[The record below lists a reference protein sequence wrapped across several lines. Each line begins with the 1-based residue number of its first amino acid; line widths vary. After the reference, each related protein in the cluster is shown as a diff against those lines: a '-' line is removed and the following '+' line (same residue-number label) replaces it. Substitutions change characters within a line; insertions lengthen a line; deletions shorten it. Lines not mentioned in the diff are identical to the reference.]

1 MDSDIGESQ
10 TDTVDS
16 NQRENAV
23 FQERSGILSYTLS
36 TVQRMN
42 CLNRRRPGLSQS
54 ISQHTGH
61 LYGDRN
67 IFGSL
72 AHDEAFSRE
81 MFADTNDHSLSS
93 SVRRNWKK
101 LPSKD
106 DTFQQSQ
113 PVIWKSK
120 PHSEETLMRS
130 VSDIGSVNQ
139 PLNGKHLLTGKDH
152 DTSEV
157 CPENQPFS
165 GRPALSGKDH
175 DTAFVTGIM
184 DNQHTLSQ
192 DWETHMKMLAK
203 EIPSDDLDKAS
214 RPSSDSKPNKTTEN
228 RDEKVMKSK
237 NLNNKQSVQI
247 TLGQNKSVKH
257 PMSQD
262 LNNRLVSKT
271 VEGNKSEVSKRV
283 SFGDVKYRYIDPRA
297 KSGTVSKKG
306 IGLNQKIDK
315 STGKPITLKQE
326 DKQGKVKD
334 KIMVDALK
342 KTPITRAKK
351 TCPSSEIKQRAKE
364 LKEALG
370 KQNVQGSKVQKIVED
385 KAVGLGKSD
394 IVEIH
399 TGEKKRNDT
408 GEKGLKPMILQDNF
422 EKEKTYK
429 VTAHK
434 GDSEVKTTKTLKRV
448 SFGET
453 TYRFIEQRPITNTKK
468 DKSAALSN
476 KIDKASKKTV
486 NHMDTSKRNQREQY
500 LVKTKVT
507 ENLSGPSLKDVEVK
521 APDFSTQKLDKGMI
535 SENKRSELPASVKH
549 KTEIMKQPGITAS
562 EFSGIK
568 SQKRKLMPDQRGDIN
583 NEHRKLKKPSEKIKD
598 SPNKEN
604 NSLCAEKHLV
614 PYTSD
619 KESKEKQTN
628 VLIKSDATKTCS
640 LTEQRKEKPIMSAT
654 GTQGSNIVQS
664 NTQKTCKES
673 KTNGNLSGNL
683 SKENPSIGK
692 SRTDSNDITTK
703 TSGASVINVRTVVD
717 QKASKKSAKD
727 PPSVV
732 RISTEKTSMS
742 PLQLQVETVRESKM
756 LKSKPAAPHSQGTEK
771 YDSDTESSSETESL
785 PSLDDFPL
793 ASRKFIEQCL
803 SAWSVF
809 YNGVSK
815 TDMKLSCKTVSQ
827 TEIEIEKTPSKLPIR
842 TNSESV
848 IDYSKKLS
856 LEKNTQIATHELT
869 TAKSGDKVIVS
880 KTNDDKGSKTTVKT
894 PAAKVNY
901 PNTTRLA
908 TASLVTVSSRVSGN
922 VNQSTVGFT
931 SSGLS
936 KSSIL
941 ASGVSSGANI
951 SDTNT
956 TTKPLNNALGS
967 APQMP
972 RKNSVP
978 LKILQSSCKSGI
990 PVASKVSVSVDPPV
1004 VNQKCQGGPT
1014 HQGHVTTVCVPQR
1027 SIKSSND
1034 NIRKPINNVP
1044 DQHSAA
1050 TFDSLT
1056 AVSKSRSSFS
1066 QNAVSTTTSA
1076 VSQAISSNYK
1086 HSLTYTNKIQGL
1098 NRYKTTA
1105 VVQKTKVSGPDSRS
1119 RTPATF
1125 YQGIQDYSFRNVLS
1139 TTNSLDQSLGQHA
1152 SQSNISPRTNFFPG
1166 DAPVQNNGTSARVF
1180 PRSHLPSYYQSVNAV
1195 RDRIQ
1200 SVHDPPSIVPQKNT
1214 VESHQPT
1221 CFPQPNNRP
1230 LNNMQGSLHSSLHEP
1245 SHINESNPPFPSM
1258 PRLMSSSQILQQNV
1272 RERYNQVQTNY
1283 AAIGHTNH
1291 QVHYSVPPYNAR
1303 NNHTMSS
1310 FKYPVSQ
1317 SSSYRY
1323 PVTQLPGHNSSCT
1336 VYGMTNPNFCQ
1347 YSSSSFGSWGN
1358 TCNSFG
1364 YNGYG
1369 YDQVNSY
1376 PTVNDDYQCT
1386 IDQFGSLRSDIHTR
1400 TNVNQQ
1406 NIPPTIPFCG
1416 ANISNCT
1423 GNHSNEFINDQVHQ
1437 GISRGIQDQIS
1448 NSFGVQQ
1455 FMNQGYRNAQ
1465 TNPTVDS
1472 YTGQTY
1478 RSNLASDRLI
1488 GACLPCFDRQNECQS
1503 VPKTNPESSV
1513 LDISPTISRD
1523 MPEQELSDSNII
1535 NLISDY
1541 LDDYSEKSL
1550 KATMKVYDKASD
1562 ERTVT
1567 DSISS
1572 KTWTTTGETFSVYK
1586 NSDTD
1591 LYDTINR
1598 SPPIL
1603 SPIPNRQVMNKSYK
1617 VLDKTGRGNPLK
1629 NSPYNDTADKD
1640 VFKDKRNE
1648 AATQLEMKNKQV
1660 AHTNTTVIT
1669 HDKSYLKSS
1678 TADNRS
1684 ELIEEINKQIADT
1697 SKTVM
1702 KHDKFELKS
1711 NTPVKRSEKTGD
1723 MIMSGDNI
1731 VKNDK
1736 QITTRGKMELT
1747 KQSNKVFENET
1758 NKLFENA
1765 KQRDPIDKCRS
1776 NNKTESHLF
1785 KDTRNGTATKL
1796 EIKNKQA
1803 ADTNKKVNKPDQ
1815 SEIKCDKSEVKTSS
1829 ERPYQGS
1836 YKSKK
1841 IEEVNSV
1848 VNSLLK
1854 ADEQTASGDL
1864 LGTDTQTTSKDRVV
1878 KDFKL
1883 NRNKTLVA
1891 DGKDK
1896 AASKIFNSEMPA
1908 TEQTNSVKVSSE
1920 SVNADSKVVSNPRC
1934 KDKVELETDKAVFKV
1949 VSKPRFR
1956 DNVELEID
1964 QAASKVG
1971 SKLRYK
1977 EKVELETDKADLKVG
1992 SKPRLQDNAELETD
2006 KALPKTPSTM
2016 ITATK
2021 QTNSIKV
2028 SSKSVKT
2035 DSKVASKQKCK
2046 EEVELETNQADSKF
2060 GSKLRSKYKVEIKT
2074 DQADSK
2080 VSSKPRSKDKVELET
2095 DQADSKASN
2104 KPRSRD
2110 KVESKAESKGPS
2122 SKTATEQKISG
2133 KVSSQSFRADS
2144 KFVSKPRCKDRVES
2158 ETSNAKIPFNEM
2170 TNIVKTS
2177 TQSARNESVVSC
2189 KSNCMDKVKLK
2200 SLDSNLFAPEIANT
2214 NKTDMHPVSPESTV
2228 KSKITSMPDEHDR
2241 LLSNKGMSNT
2251 EQDTKSK
2258 SLNRHNVVDSS
2269 NLKKLVSPN
2278 VKTLSEKRSMPVD
2291 SISNIAGSRLSE
2303 VGKYGNIF
2311 SSLQNCL
2318 ACPRLKNKGANALS
2332 DLQNSMASPRFEN
2345 NKPCDVKK
2353 KVEKDT
2359 PEPIFE
2365 KSDKVKSLKRKQN
2378 TAKSVQLCGETSNE
2392 MNVISA
2398 KKAKV
2403 VGKNDCES
2411 NKAAFSLAKVKATVT
2426 ADVQYEQKQERKVI
2440 DTHDSKQL
2448 GSAVIASET
2457 EKETNDT
2464 KSTVMKVKDPG
2475 VWKLQQDEILLGSA
2489 ARFLGDFNINIPRT
2503 RKRPILYDSYACTD
2517 ETESDIGKIETRSRS
2532 SRTQI
2537 LNSNQKVRSGIVL
2550 HSLEKRR
2557 REELDLPEH
2566 TAEAE
2571 PAEDLQSV
2579 TEEIPKTKKR
2589 GRPKKKAKIQGL
2601 ESKIIETKVN
2611 DTDPVPIE
2619 DFSLKVTS
2627 DEKVLIDSVSDA
2639 EKITNTLHVKL
2650 KSRKFKGKKYK
2661 GKASFRVKL
2670 TDIMCE
2676 KGSRTL
2682 QVESKK
2688 AVIESK
2694 EALKDIDMAKDI
2706 LPYRES
2712 KESRKEKNCT
2722 KRKVS
2727 SDKKTVKKRKVEA
2740 ELAVS
2745 KKKSGKAPRDGAK
2758 IGSGE
2763 MIQESQCQIC
2773 RMKIMFGGLYSHF
2786 RNYHPISCEVCYE
2799 EFPTKV
2805 SSSRRVFCYN

>member
-10 TDTVDS
+10 TDTVDT

-42 CLNRRRPGLSQS
+42 CMSRRRPGLSQS

-61 LYGDRN
+61 VYGDRN

-81 MFADTNDHSLSS
+81 MFADTNDHSLST
-93 SVRRNWKK
+93 VRRNRKK

-106 DTFQQSQ
+106 DAFQQSQ

-120 PHSEETLMRS
+120 SHSEETSERS
-130 VSDIGSVNQ
+130 VSEVGS
-139 PLNGKHLLTGKDH
+139 
-152 DTSEV
+152 
-157 CPENQPFS
+157 ENQPFS

-184 DNQHTLSQ
+184 DNQHTPSQ

-203 EIPSDDLDKAS
+203 EILSDDLDKAS
-214 RPSSDSKPNKTTEN
+214 RPSSESKPNKTTEN

-237 NLNNKQSVQI
+237 NVNNKQSVQI

-271 VEGNKSEVSKRV
+271 VEGNKSEVSKSV

-315 STGKPITLKQE
+315 SSGKPITSKQE

-342 KTPITRAKK
+342 KTPITGAKK

-370 KQNVQGSKVQKIVED
+370 KQNVQGSKVRKIVED
-385 KAVGLGKSD
+385 KAVCLSKSD

-399 TGEKKRNDT
+399 THERERNDT
-408 GEKGLKPMILQDNF
+408 EKKGLKPVILQDNF
-422 EKEKTYK
+422 EKDKTYK

-434 GDSEVKTTKTLKRV
+434 GDSEVKATKTIKRV

-486 NHMDTSKRNQREQY
+486 NHMDTSKRNQSEQY

-507 ENLSGPSLKDVEVK
+507 ENLSGPSLNDVKVK
-521 APDFSTQKLDKGMI
+521 TPDFSTQKLDKELM
-535 SENKRSELPASVKH
+535 SENKRPELPASVKH
-549 KTEIMKQPGITAS
+549 KTEIMKQPGIKTS

-568 SQKRKLMPDQRGDIN
+568 SQKRKLMPDQRGDMN
-583 NEHRKLKKPSEKIKD
+583 DEYSKLKKPSGKIKD

-619 KESKEKQTN
+619 KESKDKQTN
-628 VLIKSDATKTCS
+628 VLIKSDAPKTCS

-664 NTQKTCKES
+664 ITQKTCKES
-673 KTNGNLSGNL
+673 KTNGNLS
-683 SKENPSIGK
+683 KENPSICK
-692 SRTDSNDITTK
+692 SRTDSNDIITK

-727 PPSVV
+727 TPSVV

-756 LKSKPAAPHSQGTEK
+756 LKSKPAAPHSQDAEK

-793 ASRKFIEQCL
+793 ASRQFIEQCV

-827 TEIEIEKTPSKLPIR
+827 TEIEIDKTPSKLPIR

-869 TAKSGDKVIVS
+869 TTKSGDKVTVS
-880 KTNDDKGSKTTVKT
+880 KTIDDKGSKTAMKE

-901 PNTTRLA
+901 PNTTRSA

-922 VNQSTVGFT
+922 ANQSRVGFT
-931 SSGLS
+931 SSRLS

-951 SDTNT
+951 SDTNR
-956 TTKPLNNALGS
+956 TTKPLNNALGT

-978 LKILQSSCKSGI
+978 PKLIQTSCKSGI

-1004 VNQKCQGGPT
+1004 VNQKFQGGPT

-1027 SIKSSND
+1027 SVKSSND
-1034 NIRKPINNVP
+1034 NISKRINNVP

-1050 TFDSLT
+1050 TVDSLT

-1066 QNAVSTTTSA
+1066 QNAVSTPMSA
-1076 VSQAISSNYK
+1076 VSQAISTNYK
-1086 HSLTYTNKIQGL
+1086 HSLTCTNKIQGL
-1098 NRYKTTA
+1098 NRYQTTA

-1119 RTPATF
+1119 RTPASC
-1125 YQGIQDYSFRNVLS
+1125 YQGMQDYSFRNVLS
-1139 TTNSLDQSLGQHA
+1139 TTNSLDQSSGQHA
-1152 SQSNISPRTNFFPG
+1152 SQSNISPRTNFFPI
-1166 DAPVQNNGTSARVF
+1166 DAPVQNNGTSASAF

-1200 SVHDPPSIVPQKNT
+1200 SVHDPPSIICQRNT

-1272 RERYNQVQTNY
+1272 RERYNQIQTNY

-1291 QVHYSVPPYNAR
+1291 QVHYPVPQYNAR

-1323 PVTQLPGHNSSCT
+1323 PVTQLPGYNSSCT
-1336 VYGMTNPNFCQ
+1336 VYGITNPNFCQ

-1376 PTVNDDYQCT
+1376 PNVNDDYQCT
-1386 IDQFGSLRSDIHTR
+1386 IDQFGSLRSNNHTR
-1400 TNVNQQ
+1400 TSVNQQ

-1416 ANISNCT
+1416 ANMSNCT

-1455 FMNQGYRNAQ
+1455 FMNQGYRNVQ
-1465 TNPTVDS
+1465 MNPTVDS

-1478 RSNLASDRLI
+1478 RSDLPSDRLT
-1488 GACLPCFDRQNECQS
+1488 GACLPCFDGQNDCQS
-1503 VPKTNPESSV
+1503 VPKTNLESSV
-1513 LDISPTISRD
+1513 LDISPTIGGD

-1550 KATMKVYDKASD
+1550 KATMKVCDKVSD
-1562 ERTVT
+1562 EHTVT

-1572 KTWTTTGETFSVYK
+1572 KTWTKTGETFSIYK

-1591 LYDTINR
+1591 MYDTINR
-1598 SPPIL
+1598 SPPVL
-1603 SPIPNRQVMNKSYK
+1603 SPIPNRQMMNKPYK
-1617 VLDKTGRGNPLK
+1617 VLDKTSQGNPLK
-1629 NSPYNDTADKD
+1629 NSPYNGTTDKD

-1648 AATQLEMKNKQV
+1648 VATQLEIKNKQV
-1660 AHTNTTVIT
+1660 AHTNTAVMT
-1669 HDKSYLKSS
+1669 HDKSDLKSS

-1684 ELIEEINKQIADT
+1684 EKTEEINKQVADT

-1702 KHDKFELKS
+1702 KGDKFELES
-1711 NTPVKRSEKTGD
+1711 STPVKRSEKTGD

-1736 QITTRGKMELT
+1736 QITTGGKKELT
-1747 KQSNKVFENET
+1747 KQSNKVFENAT
-1758 NKLFENA
+1758 NKVLETS
-1765 KQRDPIDKCRS
+1765 KQSNSIDKCR
-1776 NNKTESHLF
+1776 NNNETESHLF
-1785 KDTRNGTATKL
+1785 KNTINDTATKL
-1796 EIKNKQA
+1796 EIKNKQV
-1803 ADTNKKVNKPDQ
+1803 ADTHKKVNKPDQ
-1815 SEIKCDKSEVKTSS
+1815 SDIKCDKSEVKTSN
-1829 ERPYQGS
+1829 ERLYHGS
-1836 YKSKK
+1836 CKSKN

-1878 KDFKL
+1878 KDLKL
-1883 NRNKTLVA
+1883 NRNETLVA

-1908 TEQTNSVKVSSE
+1908 TEQTNSFKVSSE

-1934 KDKVELETDKAVFKV
+1934 KDKVELESDKAVLKV
-1949 VSKPRFR
+1949 VSKVRFK
-1956 DNVELEID
+1956 DNVELETD

-1977 EKVELETDKADLKVG
+1977 DKVELETDKADLKVG

-2006 KALPKTPSTM
+2006 KVVPKTPSTI
-2016 ITATK
+2016 ITATEK
-2021 QTNSIKV
+2021 ISSIKV
-2028 SSKSVKT
+2028 SSKPVKV

-2046 EEVELETNQADSKF
+2046 DRVELETNQADSKF
-2060 GSKLRSKYKVEIKT
+2060 GSKPRSKDKVEIKT

-2095 DQADSKASN
+2095 DQADSKASS

-2122 SKTATEQKISG
+2122 TKMTATEQNNSG
-2133 KVSSQSFRADS
+2133 KVSSQSVRADS
-2144 KFVSKPRCKDRVES
+2144 KVVTKPRCKDIVES

-2170 TNIVKTS
+2170 TNVVKTP

-2200 SLDSNLFAPEIANT
+2200 SSDTNLFAPEIANT
-2214 NKTDMHPVSPESTV
+2214 NKTDVHPVSPESTV
-2228 KSKITSMPDEHDR
+2228 KSKMISMPEEHDR
-2241 LLSNKGMSNT
+2241 LLTNKGMSNT
-2251 EQDTKSK
+2251 EQETKNK
-2258 SLNRHNVVDSS
+2258 SLNRHNKVDSS

-2278 VKTLSEKRSMPVD
+2278 AKTLSEKRSMPVD
-2291 SISNIAGSRLSE
+2291 NKSNIAGSKLSE
-2303 VGKYGNIF
+2303 VGKYSNIF

-2318 ACPRLKNKGANALS
+2318 ACPRLKNISKGANALS
-2332 DLQNSMASPRFEN
+2332 DFQKSMASPRFEN

-2353 KVEKDT
+2353 KADSEKDT
-2359 PEPIFE
+2359 PEPIIE
-2365 KSDKVKSLKRKQN
+2365 KSHKVKSLKRKQD
-2378 TAKSVQLCGETSNE
+2378 TAKSVQLCDETSNE
-2392 MNVISA
+2392 MIVISA

-2411 NKAAFSLAKVKATVT
+2411 YKAAFSVAKVKATVM
-2426 ADVQYEQKQERKVI
+2426 AGVQYEQKQERKVI

-2448 GSAVIASET
+2448 GSAVIARET
-2457 EKETNDT
+2457 EKETNDA
-2464 KSTVMKVKDPG
+2464 KSAVMKVKDPG

-2489 ARFLGDFNINIPRT
+2489 ARFLGDFNVNIPRT

-2517 ETESDIGKIETRSRS
+2517 QTESDIGKIETRSRS

-2537 LNSNQKVRSGIVL
+2537 LNSNQKVRSGIEL
-2550 HSLEKRR
+2550 HSLEKRS
-2557 REELDLPEH
+2557 REDLDLPEH

-2589 GRPKKKAKIQGL
+2589 GRPKKKTKIQGL
-2601 ESKIIETKVN
+2601 ERKIIETKVN

-2619 DFSLKVTS
+2619 DSSLKVKS
-2627 DEKVLIDSVSDA
+2627 DEKVLTDSVSDA

-2670 TDIMCE
+2670 TDIMFE
-2676 KGSRTL
+2676 KGSHTL
-2682 QVESKK
+2682 RVESKK
-2688 AVIESK
+2688 AFIEAK
-2694 EALKDIDMAKDI
+2694 EDWKDIDMAKDKDT

-2712 KESRKEKNCT
+2712 KESRKEKCT

-2740 ELAVS
+2740 ELAVI
-2745 KKKSGKAPRDGAK
+2745 KNRSGEAPGDGAK
-2758 IGSGE
+2758 LGSGE
-2763 MIQESQCQIC
+2763 MIQELRCQIC
-2773 RMKIMFGGLYSHF
+2773 RMKIKFGELYSHF
-2786 RNYHPISCEVCYE
+2786 RDYHPKSCEMCYE
-2799 EFPTKV
+2799 EFPSKV
-2805 SSSRRVFCYN
+2805 SSNLIKEGVLL